1 MGHRTS
7 LLILNFLFALAAA
20 TAAPGCSGADASE
33 PTMTDE
39 EIEHFLLKGKVVDSK
54 EVGTGITKPWKV
66 TLELDGKTL
75 RALFK
80 DVDVYKPGMTKFPGG
95 KSEMNFSDKYIYE
108 RAAYLLDRQLG
119 MDMVPVAVNRQ
130 WSGKSG
136 AMVEWIENGI
146 AEHERLE
153 QGLETDD
160 PVLTDH
166 QAAIMRLF
174 DALIYNVDRNQSNML
189 YTRDDW
195 NLHLIDHSRS
205 FRRDKKLPE
214 AFKSKPASLPR
225 ALFEIV
231 DPDDLDR
238 PVAYGERGRVLLTT
252 LTREF
257 FMPRFAE
264 RDEGGRAEPCDA
276 FPWDGV
282 RDLGLLTSLQASVA
296 VGVY

>member
-1 MGHRTS
+1 MGHRTR
-7 LLILNFLFALAAA
+7 LLILNLLFAVAAV
-20 TAAPGCSGADASE
+20 TTAPGCSATDAAE
-33 PTMTDE
+33 PAMSDE

-136 AMVEWIENGI
+136 AMIQWIENAI
-146 AEHERLE
+146 AEHERLD

-166 QAAIMRLF
+166 QKAIMRLF

-195 NLHLIDHSRS
+195 ELHLIDHSRS

-214 AFKSKPASLPR
+214 AFTSKPASLPR
-225 ALFEIV
+225 SLFEKLEA
-231 DPDDLDR
+231 LDEKELKALLKNLVTG
-238 PVAYGERGRVLLTT
+238 PEVKAMMER
-252 LTREF
+252 
-257 FMPRFAE
+257 
-264 RDEGGRAEPCDA
+264 
-276 FPWDGV
+276 
-282 RDLGLLTSLQASVA
+282 RDLILQKIADDRKSFGDNLVFQD
-296 VGVY
+296 

>member
-1 MGHRTS
+1 MNYRARLPVLS
-7 LLILNFLFALAAA
+7 LLFAVAAM
-20 TAAPGCSGADASE
+20 TAALGCTDTVAAE
-33 PTMTDE
+33 PAIGDE
-39 EIEHFLLKGKVVDSK
+39 EIERFLLKGKVVESE
-54 EVGTGITKPWKV
+54 EVGTGITKPWRV
-66 TLELDGKTL
+66 TLELDGKTM

-146 AEHERLE
+146 AEYERLD

-189 YTRDDW
+189 YSRDDW

-205 FRRDKKLPE
+205 FRRNKNLPE
-214 AFKSKPASLPR
+214 AFTSKPASLPR
-225 ALFEIV
+225 SLFEKLEA
-231 DPDDLDR
+231 LDEKELK
-238 PVAYGERGRVLLTT
+238 ALLKNLVTGPQIKAMMQ
-252 LTREF
+252 R
-257 FMPRFAE
+257 
-264 RDEGGRAEPCDA
+264 
-276 FPWDGV
+276 
-282 RDLGLLTSLQASVA
+282 RDLILQKIADDRESYGDNMVFQD
-296 VGVY
+296 